1 MDSQPFDRGGGAS
14 SALAGLEALEQH
26 LAPTPPAHQ
35 PHQAPPV
42 VVPVPRAAR
51 ARIGKI
57 RRTGPFVALLL
68 PAALGLVSFVM
79 LRSSTTTTRGI
90 GGFVLALLGAPLLPA
105 FGVPMRTGSSAVLA
119 AAVASA
125 VLWFLLGALAA
136 QRATRIP
143 TAGWGRFWAEYLWL
157 CVCVWVGALLA
168 VVAANLVLGRVLL

>member
-26 LAPTPPAHQ
+26 LAPVSPSAPS
-35 PHQAPPV
+35 PPV
-42 VVPVPRAAR
+42 VVPVQRADR
-51 ARIGKI
+51 ARIGRI

-105 FGVPMRTGSSAVLA
+105 FGVPMRTGSGAVLA
-119 AAVASA
+119 AAAASA

-136 QRATRIP
+136 RRATRIP

-157 CVCVWVGALLA
+157 CLCVWVGALLA

>member
-26 LAPTPPAHQ
+26 LAPVSPSAPS
-35 PHQAPPV
+35 PPV
-42 VVPVPRAAR
+42 VVPVQRADR
-51 ARIGKI
+51 ARIGRI

-105 FGVPMRTGSSAVLA
+105 FGVPMRTGSGAVLA
-119 AAVASA
+119 AAAASA

-136 QRATRIP
+136 RRATRIP
-143 TAGWGRFWAEYLWL
+143 TSGWGRFWAEYLWL
-157 CVCVWVGALLA
+157 CLCVWVGALLA